1 MPGMK
6 KKHIVRLTPEERDE
20 LEKLVSA
27 GEARARKLMHAHIL
41 LEADAD
47 GPNWT
52 DNQISQALS
61 VGRAT
66 IERVRKAFVE
76 EGLPDSLNRKRR
88 RKNTP
93 RKLDGDQ
100 EAHLMALAC
109 SPAPKGHDRWTL
121 RLLADKMVKLEY
133 VDTLSYETVR
143 QVLKKQKLSLG

>member
-1 MPGMK
+1 MK
-6 KKHIVRLTPEERDE
+6 KKYIVRLTPEERDE

-52 DNQISQALS
+52 DDQISEALS

-76 EGLPDSLNRKRR
+76 EGLPGSAQSE
-88 RKNTP
+88 TAQ
-93 RKLDGDQ
+93 Q
-100 EAHLMALAC
+100 EYGAEV
-109 SPAPKGHDRWTL
+109 GW
-121 RLLADKMVKLEY
+121 
-133 VDTLSYETVR
+133 
-143 QVLKKQKLSLG
+143 